1 MQLTAYCSTMHKSLR
16 FTIDEKNA
24 KQTISYDNWLCVLA
38 SGSLITFIKKFSN
51 SINVSC
57 LHFGQKRGNFFRT
70 VSLRILFLVFPPHIG
85 HLTHSVVTSIK
96 RPPLITFFSVLKTC
110 DKLLFHFLSYTP
122 FTGDTKKLPDFIS
135 IKVPLNSTLNISEI
149 SSGVI

>member
-1 MQLTAYCSTMHKSLR
+1 MK
-16 FTIDEKNA
+16 KNA

-38 SGSLITFIKKFSN
+38 SGSLITFIKKL
-51 SINVSC
+51 SISTNVSC
-57 LHFGQKRGNFFRT
+57 LHFGQKRGNFFST

-85 HLTHSVVTSIK
+85 HLTHSVLSSIK
-96 RPPLITFFSVLKTC
+96 IPPFSTIFVC
-110 DKLLFHFLSYTP
+110 CINIRQVAYSLFIYTP